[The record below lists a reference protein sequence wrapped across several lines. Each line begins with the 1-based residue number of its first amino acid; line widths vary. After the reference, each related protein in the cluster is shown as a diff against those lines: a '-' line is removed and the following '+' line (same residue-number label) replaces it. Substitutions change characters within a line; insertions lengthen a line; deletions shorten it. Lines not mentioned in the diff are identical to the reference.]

1 MKCVQGS
8 FRAERD
14 LIIDFFKPQTL
25 NRVLPAHDPLHD
37 IGNRFADVVI
47 CNFAFDNI
55 IIVRIVCPAAAG
67 NDKLQP
73 IHACAVEPQKA
84 ELLCGILVPFIDCL
98 LYTSDAADE

>member
-14 LIIDFFKPQTL
+14 LIIDLFKPQTL

-73 IHACAVEPQKA
+73 ILRRRTAK
-84 ELLCGILVPFIDCL
+84 GG
-98 LYTSDAADE
+98 AALRHPRPIHRR

>member
-14 LIIDFFKPQTL
+14 LIIDLFKPQTL

-37 IGNRFADVVI
+37 IGNGFADVVI
-47 CNFAFDNI
+47 CDFAFDNI

-84 ELLCGILVPFIDCL
+84 ELL
-98 LYTSDAADE
+98 